1 MAATPADPQYYDSRG
16 QLREHLAAQGRRM
29 AMQARSAEELSTW
42 SAAARAKFA
51 GLLGLARMTPTPANA
66 RMTGSADCGD
76 YSREHW
82 LMETEPRV
90 TMPFFLLRPKGLT
103 CRAPAV
109 ICPHGHGG
117 GGKAAVAGVADN
129 PQIAEA
135 ISKYN
140 YAYGV
145 EFARAGLLA
154 ICPDARGFG
163 RRQEPEVR
171 ARPLDGSCHLLQV
184 MGAGLGMPVIGMWT
198 FDLMRLLDHL
208 LQRGDVL
215 AERIGC
221 AGFSGGGWQ
230 ALSLAAVDTRIAC
243 AVVSGYFYG
252 AAESLLE
259 MPASCPCNVVPGL
272 WEYFDMGDFG
282 AMIAPRPLAIE
293 SGDQDKLNGSSG
305 RENVYSQVRIAS
317 AAYAMLG
324 AADRIRHDVFHGGH
338 RWNGT
343 SAVGWMKKW
352 LTA

>member
-1 MAATPADPQYYDSRG
+1 MTATPDDPQYYDSRG

-29 AMQARSAEELSTW
+29 AMQAQSAEEWTAW
-42 SAAARAKFA
+42 SAAARARLA
-51 GLLGLARMTPTPANA
+51 QLLGLARMTPAPANA
-66 RMTGSADCGD
+66 RMTDSVDCGG

-103 CRAPAV
+103 GRAPAV

-135 ISKYN
+135 IARYN

-154 ICPDARGFG
+154 VCPDARGFG
-163 RRQEPEVR
+163 ERQEPEVR
-171 ARPLDGSCHLLQV
+171 ARPLDGSCHLLGV
-184 MGAGLGMPVIGMWT
+184 MGAGLEMPVIGMWT

-208 LQRGDVL
+208 LQREDVL
-215 AERIGC
+215 PDRIGC

-230 ALSLAAVDTRIAC
+230 ALSLTILDTRVAC

-252 AAESLLE
+252 VAESLLE
-259 MPASCPCNVVPGL
+259 MPGNCSCNVAPGL
-272 WEYFDMGDFG
+272 WEHFDMGDLG
-282 AMIAPRPLAIE
+282 AMIAPRPLVIE
-293 SGDQDKLNGSSG
+293 TGDQDKLNGING
-305 RENVYSQVRIAS
+305 LENVYPQVRIAS
-317 AAYAMLG
+317 AAYELLG

-343 SAVGWMKKW
+343 LAVAWMKKW